1 MEDSIASLSL
11 NDVEEESIQ
20 LGVESSNSE
29 TSYANCFVGTF
40 LTSSVV
46 HFQTMRSTLANVR
59 HPIGGVSILD
69 LENGRFLFR
78 FYFEVNVDQQGE
90 DSLTVQLTKVD
101 FWIIIHDL
109 SRGFMSK
116 VVVRQLGNFIGNFL
130 EYDTS
135 TIQLGYKG
143 IIRLR
148 GTVKVIDQSER
159 LIRNRSISSSGNS
172 MNNYG
177 GSNTRE
183 SQSIP
188 MNQ

>member
-11 NDVEEESIQ
+11 NDVEEESIH

-59 HPIGGVSILD
+59 HPIGGVSISD
-69 LENGRFLFR
+69 LEN
-78 FYFEVNVDQQGE
+78 E
-90 DSLTVQLTKVD
+90 VD

-109 SRGFMSK
+109 SHGFISK

-148 GTVKVIDQSER
+148 VTVKVIDQSER
-159 LIRNRSISSSGNS
+159 LIRNRSINSSGNS
-172 MNNYG
+172 MNNYR